1 MTSALLLP
9 DHRPMG
15 AKSIVD
21 APNVEGIVNNP
32 VTRHLQR
39 LDGQVDIA
47 EKFPFACG
55 RHADIYLGILCG
67 GLDLI
72 GPGVLTDKAISSRL
86 MGPGKAPQP
95 YRRVPSDMQYFQ
107 DNVCSDFFLCPHN
120 FAHNFYLAP
129 PLARE
134 VVSQHFNGSISVD
147 ER

>member
-1 MTSALLLP
+1 MMA
-9 DHRPMG
+9 
-15 AKSIVD
+15 ASIVD

-55 RHADIYLGILCG
+55 RHADIYLG
-67 GLDLI
+67 
-72 GPGVLTDKAISSRL
+72 
-86 MGPGKAPQP
+86 
-95 YRRVPSDMQYFQ
+95 RVPSDMQNFI
-107 DNVCSDFFLCPHN
+107 DHVCFFFFLCPHN

-134 VVSQHFNGSISVD
+134 VVSQHFNGSISAD